1 MRIVKLNNDTKKDLL
16 NSLLKR
22 SPNNYGDYAATVQA
36 IVDDVRDNGN
46 KALFSYTKKFD
57 KADIDERILKALTEK
72 DKTQTSLMNAV
83 KAELREL

>member
-46 KALFSYTKKFD
+46 KALFSYTKKSGYITRSRSST
-57 KADIDERILKALTEK
+57 AGLI
-72 DKTQTSLMNAV
+72 QM
-83 KAELREL
+83 KAEYC